1 MNEFAIVNVVTTQH
15 RRNYANIPKN
25 VYSIINALMVQRRR
39 CCSFDSPGL
48 ARNESTP
55 GQRSQGD

>member
-1 MNEFAIVNVVTTQH
+1 MFTNKTCNNTYRRRYYVNVTMGAFVIANVVTTQR

-39 CCSFDSPGL
+39 
-48 ARNESTP
+48 
-55 GQRSQGD
+55 